1 MSIVKHPSRSPTD
14 SMEPDMTK
22 ISNSHKEELVKIM
35 GELLEPHIPALSDAF
50 KRFGQWVDDVS
61 KKHSSLISNLSKID
75 WTAVNKR
82 LEEMPKRSRKAM
94 GIASSQGWFFNWEGS
109 LQVVLTLIDD
119 IELAGEDQSQIDEIL
134 KQHYIKYLDTYTAQL
149 VTNHP
154 ERNVAIAAAVSAHK
168 DLGEQGYYLS
178 IPVFLAQ
185 ADGLFS
191 EICETSMAMSKPR
204 SKQTSGVKGLE
215 WVKGKIGDD
224 AQANDLLSPL
234 FVLHEMDLLKSEGT
248 RNAEFEETGIVFN
261 ALNRHQVLHGEV
273 SNYGNE
279 LNSLKAFSFL
289 AFVGLHLPTI
299 LASAESKPG

>member
-1 MSIVKHPSRSPTD
+1 
-14 SMEPDMTK
+14 MEPDMTK

-61 KKHSSLISNLSKID
+61 KKHSPLISNLSKID

-94 GIASSQGWFFNWEGS
+94 EIASSQGWFFNWEGS
-109 LQVVLTLIDD
+109 LQVVLTLIDE
-119 IELAGEDQSQIDEIL
+119 IESAGEDQSQIDEIL
-134 KQHYIKYLDTYTAQL
+134 KQHYIKYLDAYTAQL

-154 ERNVAIAAAVSAHK
+154 ERNVAIAA
-168 DLGEQGYYLS
+168 
-178 IPVFLAQ
+178 
-185 ADGLFS
+185 
-191 EICETSMAMSKPR
+191 
-204 SKQTSGVKGLE
+204 SGVKGLE

-248 RNAEFEETGIVFN
+248 RNAEFKETGIVFN

-299 LASAESKPG
+299 LASAESKPARL